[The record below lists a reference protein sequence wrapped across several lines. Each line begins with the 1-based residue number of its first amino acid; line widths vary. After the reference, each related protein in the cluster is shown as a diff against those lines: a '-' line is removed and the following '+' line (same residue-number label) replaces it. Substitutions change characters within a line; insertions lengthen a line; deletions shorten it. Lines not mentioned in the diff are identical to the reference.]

1 MDASKTL
8 DRAQLSRS
16 QFLETSKPLG
26 KPRLGKYPKLIAR
39 FRRNLAF
46 ICDSEKG
53 GMSCAA
59 IGLEDNE
66 VCYKFWFASNAAD
79 GKTLRFLKEAL
90 ETLASLK
97 NAATQMQ
104 DGCKKSFLRKCVRYS
119 KKRINGEWSCLQRA
133 IRGIREMRAN
143 SALQKVLFIW
153 LDSLVY
159 VEDHVKL
166 CHMVYGAYMSGF
178 KAMLDRRARD
188 DGRRNRVG
196 EMRSPFADAKHSIG
210 RLAQHIISH
219 EELVRDAHE
228 ISHILESH
236 NVCMVDAVSYPPR
249 PVADSHT
256 TLDGALDRI
265 FSHSDTEKNEVKRI
279 LLEIDRQSHST
290 AASET
295 PFLLFTLYCCVRT
308 HGPSPN

>member
-39 FRRNLAF
+39 FYEVLFFLHALWQTRGYHTPFPRDIDDGQAYRRRFLRNLAF

-53 GMSCAA
+53 GMSCTA

-97 NAATQMQ
+97 NAPTQMQ

-119 KKRINGEWSCLQRA
+119 KKRIKGEWRCLQRA
-133 IRGIREMRAN
+133 IRGLREMRAN
-143 SALQKVLFIW
+143 SAEGICFQAFGC
-153 LDSLVY
+153 
-159 VEDHVKL
+159 L
-166 CHMVYGAYMSGF
+166 C
-178 KAMLDRRARD
+178 
-188 DGRRNRVG
+188 
-196 EMRSPFADAKHSIG
+196 
-210 RLAQHIISH
+210 
-219 EELVRDAHE
+219 
-228 ISHILESH
+228 
-236 NVCMVDAVSYPPR
+236 
-249 PVADSHT
+249 
-256 TLDGALDRI
+256 
-265 FSHSDTEKNEVKRI
+265 
-279 LLEIDRQSHST
+279 
-290 AASET
+290 
-295 PFLLFTLYCCVRT
+295 
-308 HGPSPN
+308 